1 MRNKATKCILLVLLV
16 MMTGRGIAQ
25 RQVTQYYQVGL
36 GSTEILDTYLTPEK
50 FRGTGLTLL
59 SVRETKGNKPE
70 WSTVSQHQL
79 HLATAK
85 DRAGNAAM
93 MEATYNFLWGKYY
106 AWQLMDNKLQ
116 LQAGGLANVTLGA
129 FYHTRSNAN
138 NPAQARLALNI
149 MPSGIA
155 TYRFGWLKRKWAVRY
170 ELDMP
175 LAGVMFSPNYG
186 QSYYEMF
193 SLGNYDHNIVP
204 TTFVSTPYFRQQ
216 LMVECGVCPSLTLS
230 LGYLGDWQQ
239 ASVNGLKQHLYNNSV
254 MFGVVKRFS
263 ITKLKNE

>member
-1 MRNKATKCILLVLLV
+1 MKAKTTKWILLALLV
-16 MMTGRGIAQ
+16 MLTGRGMAQ

-36 GSTEILDTYLTPEK
+36 GSTNILDTYLTPEK
-50 FRGTGLTLL
+50 FRGTGLALL
-59 SVRETKGNKPE
+59 SLRETKGKHPE

-79 HLATAK
+79 HVATAK
-85 DRAGNAAM
+85 DRAGNEAM
-93 MEATYNFLWGKYY
+93 MEATYNFLLGKYY
-106 AWQLMDNKLQ
+106 AWQLMDDKLQ

-129 FYHTRSNAN
+129 FYNTRSNAN

-155 TYRFGWLKRKWAVRY
+155 TYHFKWLKRNWAARY
-170 ELDMP
+170 ELDLP
-175 LAGVMFSPNYG
+175 LVGVMFSPNYG

-204 TTFVSTPYFRQQ
+204 TTFVAAPYFRQQ
-216 LMVECGVCPSLTLS
+216 LMVECGVWPSLTLS

-239 ASVNGLKQHLYNNSV
+239 AAVNGLKQHLYNNSV
-254 MFGVVKRFS
+254 MIGVVKRFS